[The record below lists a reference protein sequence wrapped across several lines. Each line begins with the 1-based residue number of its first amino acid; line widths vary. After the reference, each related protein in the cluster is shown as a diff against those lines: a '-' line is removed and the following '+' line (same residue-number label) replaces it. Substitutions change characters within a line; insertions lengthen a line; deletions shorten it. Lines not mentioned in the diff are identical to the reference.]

1 MLFTPETTVFLLS
14 SHFAGSHR
22 LVLRSHAGSP
32 SRPTP
37 ALGDR
42 DLRGSG
48 TVTVSTNPLWGDF
61 IPAVCMFNGPLLQ
74 SHVRVGHGG
83 AIRGLVLLWTHHT
96 LLAG

>member
-1 MLFTPETTVFLLS
+1 MLFTLETTVFLLS
-14 SHFAGSHR
+14 SHFTGSHC

-48 TVTVSTNPLWGDF
+48 TVTVSTKPFWGDF

-83 AIRGLVLLWTHHT
+83 AICGLVLL
-96 LLAG
+96 LAC